1 LKNYINGNNIFIMGF
16 LERVEEEEAEIIF
29 EEIISKNLV
38 YLVKNINLHRR
49 IVESIIYKRCNN
61 MVKNTLY

>member
-1 LKNYINGNNIFIMGF
+1 MRF

-38 YLVKNINLHRR
+38 YLVKNINHHRR